1 MNREALALHRLD
13 SLIWGIVATVAIIVF
28 AASLLSDF
36 RIVWSTFAIPAL
48 GCTLLL
54 AGGWFYRLR
63 RPDARLASAFLCTA
77 QVASFTAVAAPLSYI
92 AASANLPL
100 YDHGLDA
107 IDRALGFDWKALLA
121 IMNASPRTHV
131 VLVLAYLSLALQ
143 ITIAVLCL
151 ASFGRFLWLR
161 IYILAFFC
169 AALISIAI
177 SAMLPA
183 AGAWPYYAINANSS
197 HILSVVGA
205 NWQLVFYGLR
215 DGTFRLL
222 MADGAEGI
230 ITFPSLHSALAVIL
244 IAALWPIAVL
254 RWVFVALNTMMLL
267 ATPIDGSHYLTDVLA
282 GIALGLLCLIAAQA
296 MAAGAAADKPG
307 ELLRPILISARRG
320 WGAMPIGKRLQKS
333 KKS

>member
-13 SLIWGIVATVAIIVF
+13 RLIWGIVATVAIIVF

-36 RIVWSTFAIPAL
+36 RIVWRTFAIPAL
-48 GCTLLL
+48 GCALLL
-54 AGGWFYRLR
+54 AGGWFYSLR

-121 IMNASPRTHV
+121 IMNASPRTHA
-131 VLVLAYLSLALQ
+131 VLLWAYLSLALQ
-143 ITIAVLCL
+143 MTAVVLCL
-151 ASFGRFLWLR
+151 ASIGRFLWLR

-169 AALISIAI
+169 AAFISIAI
-177 SAMLPA
+177 SAILPA
-183 AGAWPYYAINANSS
+183 AGVWPYYALSADSS
-197 HILSVVGA
+197 HILPAVSTS
-205 NWQLVFYGLR
+205 WPVFYGLR

-254 RWVFVALNTMMLL
+254 RWVIVALNTMMLL

-296 MAAGAAADKPG
+296 MAARAAADKPG
-307 ELLRPILISARRG
+307 ELLRPILIAAPRG
-320 WGAMPIGKRLQKS
+320 WGAMQIAKCLQKL